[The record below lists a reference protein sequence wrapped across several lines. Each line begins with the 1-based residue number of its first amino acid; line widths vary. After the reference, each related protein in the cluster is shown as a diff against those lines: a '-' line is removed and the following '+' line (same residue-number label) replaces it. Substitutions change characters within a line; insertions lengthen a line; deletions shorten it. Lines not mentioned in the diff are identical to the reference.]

1 MPRQPL
7 LGDDQVAEPLGSTGG
22 IRSHTAWLLKCSPS
36 TIKRYIDRS
45 ETLAGIESKVVE
57 QTIDLAE
64 SGLLDALND
73 RNLTAIM
80 FAVAESTPT
89 PVSDL
94 RPEAAALGMEAEQYH
109 PRARSVCC
117 RREPRRDCK
126 VPRSVNVIPSSVT
139 CLSTSAENASGLAR
153 RPAPGF
159 FSAVV
164 VNEAISDCSGG
175 TAKQM
180 QWALSRLGMG
190 YSRKSRDA
198 LTKADAMARKT
209 GSLLPS
215 FHSLAAT
222 ASGRRL

>member
-1 MPRQPL
+1 M
-7 LGDDQVAEPLGSTGG
+7 
-22 IRSHTAWLLKCSPS
+22 
-36 TIKRYIDRS
+36 
-45 ETLAGIESKVVE
+45 LAGIESKVVE

-64 SGLLDALND
+64 SGLLDALDD
-73 RNLTAIM
+73 RNLTAIT
-80 FAVAESTPT
+80 FAIAESTPN

-126 VPRSVNVIPSSVT
+126 VPRSVNVTPGSVT

-164 VNEAISDCSGG
+164 VNEAISDCSVG
-175 TAKQM
+175 TAKPTQG
-180 QWALSRLGMG
+180 ALSRLGKG

-198 LTKADAMARKT
+198 LTKADAVARKT
-209 GSLLPS
+209 DSPLPL

-222 ASGRRL
+222 ASGRWL

>member
-1 MPRQPL
+1 M
-7 LGDDQVAEPLGSTGG
+7 
-22 IRSHTAWLLKCSPS
+22 
-36 TIKRYIDRS
+36 
-45 ETLAGIESKVVE
+45 LAGIESKVVE

-64 SGLLDALND
+64 SGLLDALDD
-73 RNLTAIM
+73 RNLTAIT
-80 FAVAESTPT
+80 FAIAESTPT

-126 VPRSVNVIPSSVT
+126 VPRSVNVTPGSVT

-164 VNEAISDCSGG
+164 VNETISDCSGRTIERTPG
-175 TAKQM
+175 AV
-180 QWALSRLGMG
+180 SRLGKG
-190 YSRKSRDA
+190 YSRKSRDP
-198 LTKADAMARKT
+198 LTKADAGARKAC
-209 GSLLPS
+209 SPLPS
-215 FHSLAAT
+215 FHPLAAT